1 MKVGRPRRPRTNQPL
16 LCTACSPAEGA
27 SCCGH
32 ARSASSR
39 SRCAHGPKIAH
50 PCAPSPSFSMIFM
63 SLWQTSAGSTISTGA
78 DDAGLSNLRAL
89 AAELSTA
96 APTYAGTAGGVMGGP
111 STCSTSG

>member
-1 MKVGRPRRPRTNQPL
+1 
-16 LCTACSPAEGA
+16 
-27 SCCGH
+27 
-32 ARSASSR
+32 
-39 SRCAHGPKIAH
+39 
-50 PCAPSPSFSMIFM
+50 MIFM

-111 STCSTSG
+111 STCSTSGWLAAGLLSCAPAEGTTGRMAGLPQT